1 MIGQIYFDWK
11 GKRDSVK
18 EYGKKLEE
26 ACKKTGNKF
35 LGIYSPNQDKWNF
48 CALIEIDTCN
58 DLSKVFN
65 EAGGMPETMPYG
77 IFKYY
82 VKNYP

>member
-11 GKRDSVK
+11 GKRETVK

-26 ACKKTGNKF
+26 ACKKTGAKY
-35 LGIYSPNQDKWNF
+35 LGLYGPHQDKWNF
-48 CALIEIDTCN
+48 CAMIEVDSIN
-58 DLSKVFN
+58 DVTRTFQES
-65 EAGGMPETMPYG
+65 GGMSENMPHA

-82 VKNYP
+82 SKVP